1 MSYIPLV
8 SISGATVRTLRATK
22 LDTSDRESA
31 SGAPSKSHLILVID
45 QSGSMYSSMQEM
57 RATLTKL
64 LAPEE
69 YINDSL
75 LVSLVSYSGKGETY
89 LRIEREPIANVMS
102 PRGSGVTAIES
113 LRATNLTCIS
123 GALKVAHSLTRVGEA
138 TTIVL
143 HSDGYANDPSPYAET
158 TAIAGAIEDL
168 TALGCVMLSTV
179 SYGNADFAL
188 LDMIASKGGGVC
200 VQARGAGQVFD
211 ALHAASKPAASVDAP
226 ITVAGANGATLV
238 GYSKSARRVF
248 SGTGEIVIRGLN
260 ASDDLEV
267 WECDEYMAEAPVIVD
282 GQVIPQAPQPFVGLL
297 YARAALSA
305 GNINAAKQAVLGARV
320 ESLYP
325 HLRAL
330 TSPQIGAFA
339 AALDAAIFGDTGLVF
354 AKEAGL
360 KASKVTVL
368 EVLEV
373 LRQHEG
379 QYRINVPMLT
389 EGRSRRS
396 IARKSGSYVDGKVV
410 PPDFTTRLRDSS
422 PWARVGAIEMSRTA
436 ATINVNVT
444 RPCDLVGP
452 TGEVVREVAGVP
464 LDLADYK
471 NITIV
476 GEGSVLVPDL
486 HLKVIDQRLAKR
498 LTALGFAPV
507 VGVTCIPLAELSV
520 VHPESRPVEVVA
532 DASLFERFTACAIAR
547 RILDA
552 ALEGESVK
560 YDAATVAEFAKHCLS
575 KSGYYSPPTV
585 NPYEDRAAAIS
596 AGEIDSYTTYRI
608 ELGST
613 ALFSTGD
620 LPSAN
625 AFLDRRFTCMT
636 TGDTVAQ
643 AVEKPTMNAII
654 MGATSVTLK
663 PAAAIK
669 RLKMGPADTLMLP
682 WFLAFFDHTDEDGFH
697 EGRGHWSGLLSAAG
711 VDPEDIEVIIGGLFE
726 RTPDARV
733 ALLTSLRDA
742 VSTYEDLL
750 YSQTLAPVVMYAGA
764 TGFLPE
770 GIAEATTAHNAES
783 LEAAHPGLKVPK
795 SKRDAMFHTFADG
808 RFIGVRPESVW
819 YSTQ

>member
-8 SISGATVRTLRATK
+8 NISGATVRTLRAHK
-22 LDTSDRESA
+22 LDTSNREA
-31 SGAPSKSHLILVID
+31 TRAAPDKSHLILVID

-64 LAPEE
+64 LALEE
-69 YINDSL
+69 YVNDSL

-89 LRIEREPIANVMS
+89 LRIEREPIASVMS
-102 PRGSGVTAIES
+102 PRGSGPTAIES

-123 GALKVAHSLTRVGEA
+123 GALKVARSLTRAGEA

-158 TAIAGAIEDL
+158 TSIADVLSDL
-168 TALGCVMLSTV
+168 SEESVMLSTV

-211 ALHAASKPAASVDAP
+211 ALHAASKPAASVDPAV
-226 ITVAGANGATLV
+226 TVTGANGATLV

-248 SGTGEIVIRGLN
+248 SGIGEIMIRGLK
-260 ASDDLEV
+260 ADDDLEV
-267 WECDEYMAEAPVIVD
+267 WECTDAANDFDAVQTLGEAFAFPV
-282 GQVIPQAPQPFVGLL
+282 AALL

-339 AALDAAIFGDTGLVF
+339 SALDAAIFGDTPLVF
-354 AKEAGL
+354 AKESGIKTSA
-360 KASKVTVL
+360 VTVL

-373 LRQHEG
+373 LRQHAG
-379 QYRINVPMLT
+379 QYLINVPMLT
-389 EGRSRRS
+389 EGRQRRS
-396 IARKSGSYVDGKVV
+396 IARKSGSLVDGALV
-410 PPDFTTRLRDSS
+410 PPDFTTRLKDAS

-436 ATINVNVT
+436 ATINVNIT

-452 TGEVVREVAGVP
+452 AGEVIREVAGVP
-464 LDLADYK
+464 LDLADYR

-476 GEGSVLVPDL
+476 GEGSVLAPDL
-486 HLKVIDQRLAKR
+486 HIKVTDKRLSKR
-498 LTALGFAPV
+498 LTDLGFAPV
-507 VGVTCIPLAELSV
+507 AGVARIPLAELSV
-520 VHPESRPVEVVA
+520 VRPDLTGDDIVA
-532 DASLFERFTACAIAR
+532 DTTLFERFTACAIAR

-560 YDAATVAEFAKHCLS
+560 YDAATVTEFAAHCLS
-575 KSGYYSPPTV
+575 KSGYYNPPTV

-613 ALFSTGD
+613 ALFATVD

-643 AVEKPTMNAII
+643 PIDKPTMNAVVT
-654 MGATSVTLK
+654 GAASVTLK
-663 PAAAIK
+663 PATAIK
-669 RLKMGPADTLMLP
+669 RLKMGPADTIMLP

-697 EGRGHWSGLLSAAG
+697 EGRGQWSGLLSAAG
-711 VDPEDIEVIIGGLFE
+711 VDPEDIEVIISGGLFE
-726 RTPDARV
+726 RAPDARIV
-733 ALLTSLRDA
+733 LLTSLRDA

-750 YSQTLAPVVMYAGA
+750 YSQTLAPVVMFAGA

-770 GIAEATTAHNAES
+770 GIAGATTAHSAEG
-783 LEAAHPGLKVPK
+783 LEAAYPGLKVPSK
-795 SKRDAMFHTFADG
+795 KRDAMFSTFADG
-808 RFIGVRPESVW
+808 RFIAVRPESVW